1 MAIIAFGLNPQTM
14 EAKEKKNGVL
24 RHVVCFKF
32 IDTAK
37 SSEVNAVVKAFA
49 ALEKKIP
56 TIRDFEMGTNNS
68 PEGLDKGFTH
78 CFVVTFADEQ
88 GRKE

>member
-1 MAIIAFGLNPQTM
+1 MIHCTQRLALCLMAIIAFGLNPQPM

-32 IDTAK
+32 KDTAK

-49 ALEKKIP
+49 ALEKK
-56 TIRDFEMGTNNS
+56 DYG
-68 PEGLDKGFTH
+68 H
-78 CFVVTFADEQ
+78 
-88 GRKE
+88 